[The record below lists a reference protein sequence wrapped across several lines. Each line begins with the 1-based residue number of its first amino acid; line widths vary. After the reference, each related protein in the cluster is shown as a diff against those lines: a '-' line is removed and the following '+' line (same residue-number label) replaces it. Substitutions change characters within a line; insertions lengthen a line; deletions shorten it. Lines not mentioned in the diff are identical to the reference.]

1 LLTNYQSSVNIFL
14 DGERASTCD
23 GRDVRA
29 FGRDHRHAAELR
41 SRHSGREFGSAER
54 TAGKMGKH
62 KKTQCHC
69 HPTGLLITFEVLS
82 FSQNILI
89 VSLFHDREY

>member
-1 LLTNYQSSVNIFL
+1 
-14 DGERASTCD
+14 
-23 GRDVRA
+23 
-29 FGRDHRHAAELR
+29 
-41 SRHSGREFGSAER
+41 
-54 TAGKMGKH
+54 MGKH